1 MQPIISRDRFPNR
14 EKYVPSTLNL
24 NEKVNAMTSKDKRK
38 HARIESLN
46 LSYICLDEDKNIVKQ
61 GMGRTLNLSESGIL
75 LETHFPIESKHT
87 LQLTISLEEDL
98 LDITGKPVHIHS
110 IEEGKYRI
118 GIQFLNL
125 DQESTKML
133 KKFISEGGIKKLSKV
148 KEGE

>member
-1 MQPIISRDRFPNR
+1 
-14 EKYVPSTLNL
+14 
-24 NEKVNAMTSKDKRK
+24 MTSKDKRK

-98 LDITGKPVHIHS
+98 LDIKGKPIHIRS
-110 IEEGKYRI
+110 VEGGKYQI
-118 GIQFLNL
+118 GIQFQDLG
-125 DQESTKML
+125 QKSTQML
-133 KKFISEGGIKKLSKV
+133 KKFISDGGVNKKLKV
-148 KEGE
+148 KKDE